1 MLLIQTFEKRVRGYL
16 KQGRS
21 KKVFIN
27 VLNSFLVKILS
38 TVVTLSLIPI
48 SLHYTDAKTYGV
60 WLTLSSVITWVQ
72 LFDLGLSNGLA
83 NRLAVAFTHD
93 DNKLAKQYISVTYSF
108 LIVIATA
115 LTALFLS
122 TSHLINWNKLFNTTI
137 DQRTLLFS
145 VNFAFISLCLTF
157 LLRPVNDLLR
167 AKQKHFMT
175 GIIQVT
181 SNTFALVC
189 LLVFGRYFNSDLTIL
204 AIILGGAYPVT
215 LSVFSLFLYRKH
227 YPELKPTLNLKKF
240 HRLREIFGISVK
252 FFIINASGIAILASN
267 NLLISYFINPE
278 SVTYYTIAYRLFSI
292 VLIFQAM
299 IVTPLWPAY
308 TEAFTIKDFPWI
320 RTTIRGL
327 NKLNIG
333 LAVGVIVLLLICQP
347 IYSVWIGS
355 SVKIPFEI
363 NLLLTL
369 YVIVSLYKE
378 TYVSLVNGSGKLN
391 LQTGFAIVSILLQV
405 PLAYLLL
412 KVLNLGMWGI
422 LSLNIFW
429 VLIGFILW
437 RVQYSVLTTGGRTGK
452 IWN

>member
-1 MLLIQTFEKRVRGYL
+1 MLLTQTFEKRIRGYL

-21 KKVFIN
+21 KKVFYN

-83 NRLAVAFTHD
+83 NRLAVAFTNN
-93 DNKLAKQYISVTYSF
+93 DNKIARQYISVTYSF

-115 LTALFLS
+115 LCALFLS
-122 TSHLINWNKLFNTTI
+122 TSNLINWNKLFNTSI
-137 DQRTLLFS
+137 DKRTLLFA

-157 LLRPVNDLLR
+157 LLRPVNDVLR

-181 SNTFALVC
+181 SNSFALVC
-189 LLVFGRYFNSDLTIL
+189 LLLFGRFFHSDLTIL

-215 LSVFSLFLYRKH
+215 LSIFSIFLFKKH
-227 YPELKPTLNLKKF
+227 YPELKPKLNLRRF
-240 HRLREIFGISVK
+240 DRLREIFGISVK

-320 RTTIRGL
+320 RTTIKGL

-333 LAVGVIVLLLICQP
+333 LAVAVIALLFLCQP

-355 SVKIPFEI
+355 SIKIPFEI

-369 YVIVSLYKE
+369 YVIVAIYKE

-391 LQTGFAIVSILLQV
+391 LQTGFAIISILLQV

-412 KVLNLGMWGI
+412 KVLDLGMWGI

-429 VLIGFILW
+429 VLVGSILW
-437 RVQYSVLTTGGRTGK
+437 RLQYSVLVTGGRSGK

>member
-1 MLLIQTFEKRVRGYL
+1 MLLIQTFEKRVKGYL
-16 KQGRS
+16 SQGRS
-21 KKVFIN
+21 KKVFYN
-27 VLNSFLVKILS
+27 VVNSFLVKILS

-93 DNKLAKQYISVTYSF
+93 NNKLAKQYISVTYSF

-115 LTALFLS
+115 LCAVFLS
-122 TSHLINWNKLFNTTI
+122 VSHFINWNKIFNTTI
-137 DQRTLLFS
+137 DSHTLVFS
-145 VNFAFISLCLTF
+145 VNFAFVSLCLTF

-167 AKQKHFMT
+167 AKQKHFLT

-181 SNTFALVC
+181 SNSLALLC
-189 LLVFGRYFNSDLTIL
+189 LLLFGRFFNSDLRIL

-215 LSVFSLFLYRKH
+215 LSIFSIFLYKNN
-227 YPELKPTLNLKKF
+227 YPALKPKLNFRKF
-240 HRLREIFGISVK
+240 ERLREIFGISVK
-252 FFIINASGIAILASN
+252 FFIINASNIAILASN

-308 TEAFTIKDFPWI
+308 TEAFTTKDFPWI
-320 RTTIRGL
+320 RSTIRGL

-333 LAVGVIVLLLICQP
+333 LAFGVVMVFLLCQP
-347 IYSVWIGS
+347 IYAIWIGS
-355 SVKIPFEI
+355 SLHIPFEI

-369 YVIVSLYKE
+369 YVIVALYKE
-378 TYVSLVNGSGKLN
+378 TYVSLINGSGRLN
-391 LQTGFAIVSILLQV
+391 LQTGFAIASIILQL

-412 KVLNLGMWGI
+412 KVLNLGMIGI

-429 VLIGFILW
+429 VFVGAILW
-437 RVQYSVLTTGGRTGK
+437 RYQYSVLTSGGREGK
-452 IWN
+452 IWD

>member
-137 DQRTLLFS
+137 DPRTLLFS

-227 YPELKPTLNLKKF
+227 YPELMPALNLKKF

-333 LAVGVIVLLLICQP
+333 LAVGVVVLLLVCQP

-391 LQTGFAIVSILLQV
+391 LQTAFAIVSILLQV

-429 VLIGFILW
+429 ILVGFILW

>member
-1 MLLIQTFEKRVRGYL
+1 MLLTQTFEKRIRGYL

-21 KKVFIN
+21 KKVFYN

-83 NRLAVAFTHD
+83 NRLAVAFTNN
-93 DNKLAKQYISVTYSF
+93 DNKTARQYISVTYSF

-115 LTALFLS
+115 LCAIFLS
-122 TSHLINWNKLFNTTI
+122 VSNFINWNKLFNTTI
-137 DQRTLLFS
+137 DKSTLVFA

-181 SNTFALVC
+181 SNSLALVC
-189 LLVFGRYFNSDLTIL
+189 LLLFGRFFNSDLTIL

-215 LSVFSLFLYRKH
+215 LSVFSIFLYRNN
-227 YPELKPTLNLKKF
+227 YPDLKPKLNLKKF
-240 HRLREIFGISVK
+240 ERLREIFGISLK

-333 LAVGVIVLLLICQP
+333 LAVGVIALLLICQP
-347 IYSVWIGS
+347 IYSMWIGAS
-355 SVKIPFEI
+355 INIPFEI

-369 YVIVSLYKE
+369 YVIVALYKE

-391 LQTGFAIVSILLQV
+391 LQTAFAIVSIILQL

-412 KVLNLGMWGI
+412 KVLHLGMWGI

-429 VLIGFILW
+429 VLVGCILW
-437 RVQYSVLTTGGRTGK
+437 RLQYNVLTSSGRHGK
-452 IWN
+452 IWD